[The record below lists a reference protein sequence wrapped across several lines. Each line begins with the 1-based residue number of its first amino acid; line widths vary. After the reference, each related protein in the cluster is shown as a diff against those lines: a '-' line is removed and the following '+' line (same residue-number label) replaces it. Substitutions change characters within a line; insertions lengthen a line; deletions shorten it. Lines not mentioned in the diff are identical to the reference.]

1 MDYSYQIAQYNL
13 VIDALKDDPEK
24 AAHVE
29 NMRKIVDDLTLYQ
42 RNKTFNADS
51 NKTLS
56 QERAIDRWSW
66 IRGGSVSYTVHIG
79 FVSLKNTRN
88 YTGLT

>member
-13 VIDALKDDPEK
+13 VIDDLKDDPEK

-56 QERAIDRWSW
+56 Q
-66 IRGGSVSYTVHIG
+66 
-79 FVSLKNTRN
+79 
-88 YTGLT
+88 